1 MIKLFTTFS
10 RWAHPLG
17 VRQSALWSSCPVL
30 DKPEGVK
37 EVTCENAT
45 CMAVCE
51 DGKVAMGRRRI
62 KCRWKRKKG
71 FFWKRVSSYLRLR
84 SLACRVAYLYL
95 SPFLQQFQTLTECK
109 GCSHLDS
116 AIDSAS
122 RLGAQT

>member
-1 MIKLFTTFS
+1 MIKGKDIIPIL
-10 RWAHPLG
+10 RWAHPVG

-37 EVTCENAT
+37 EVTCESAT

-71 FFWKRVSSYLRLR
+71 FFWKKVRFGNDLV
-84 SLACRVAYLYL
+84 
-95 SPFLQQFQTLTECK
+95 K
-109 GCSHLDS
+109 
-116 AIDSAS
+116 
-122 RLGAQT
+122 